1 MGKGMSKIKL
11 SEEDLLEGLTSQSS
25 HADELA
31 TTSERDWGS
40 YSENADKADDDF
52 LIQRDDVFD
61 SPRMETLVK
70 IAERFNKNGTLDDE
84 TLKKIKGLSE
94 SNTPSENDYRMA
106 LKRIEAIFDAKPGTP
121 EGDELEQLAS
131 FVEAYEEEHYPI

>member
-1 MGKGMSKIKL
+1 MSKIKL

-106 LKRIEAIFDAKPGTP
+106 LKRIEAIFDARPGTP

>member
-1 MGKGMSKIKL
+1 MGKGVSKIKL

-40 YSENADKADDDF
+40 YSENADKSDDDF

-61 SPRMETLVK
+61 APRMETLVK
-70 IAERFNKNGTLDDE
+70 MAERFNKNGTLDDK

-94 SNTPSENDYRMA
+94 SNTPSEDDYRMA
-106 LKRIEAIFDAKPGTP
+106 LKRIEAIFDARPGTP

>member
-1 MGKGMSKIKL
+1 MSKIKL

>member
-1 MGKGMSKIKL
+1 MSKIKL

-121 EGDELEQLAS
+121 EGDELEQLTS